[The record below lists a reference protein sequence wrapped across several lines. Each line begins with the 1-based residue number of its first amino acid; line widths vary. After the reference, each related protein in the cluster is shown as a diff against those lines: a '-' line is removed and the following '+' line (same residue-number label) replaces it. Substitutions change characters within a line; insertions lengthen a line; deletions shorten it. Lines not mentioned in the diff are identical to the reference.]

1 MSGSDHTQGRRSQRW
16 EEKKRKE
23 GWKEG
28 EMDSTVSDRSLLL
41 RAGQFGG
48 VGWAGKEGDEPR
60 ARELRS
66 NWEYSVQSTGTP
78 RRVRTLHTFQG
89 CGGYGWVW
97 LDMACILPG
106 TTVRYGNGLGGRR
119 SGEETGASRIMNANN
134 AN

>member
-66 NWEYSVQSTGTP
+66 NWEYSVQSTGTSSSSYTAHLP
-78 RRVRTLHTFQG
+78 KDVVG
-89 CGGYGWVW
+89 MAGYGVYITGYDSMVW
-97 LDMACILPG
+97 
-106 TTVRYGNGLGGRR
+106 
-119 SGEETGASRIMNANN
+119 
-134 AN
+134 